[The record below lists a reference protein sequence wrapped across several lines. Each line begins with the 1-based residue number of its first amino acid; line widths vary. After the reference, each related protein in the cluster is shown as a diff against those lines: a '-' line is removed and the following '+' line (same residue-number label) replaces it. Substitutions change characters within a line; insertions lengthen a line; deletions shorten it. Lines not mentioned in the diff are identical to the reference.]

1 MEAIS
6 LSELTYLIKESID
19 TRFSEYYMVVAEIN
33 QINVN
38 YSGHAYLQLIEK
50 DEKTKKTLA
59 NLRAVIWA
67 NKYNLIS
74 EYFESVTGSE
84 LQEEMKIL
92 VKTEVVFHPIYGLSL
107 TIYDIDPTYTLGD
120 IEKQKQKII
129 TQLQEDGIFEMNKNI
144 DIPLVPQRIAIISSP
159 TAAGL
164 DDFMNHLESN
174 EYGYVFEHKL
184 FKATMQGEKTE
195 KSVISA
201 LDKIFTK
208 HEQFDV
214 VVIIR
219 GGGSKLDLSA
229 FDSYDIAANIAQFP
243 LPILS
248 GIGHQR
254 DLSIADMVANKSLK
268 TPTATADFIIQK
280 IVDFETELNSAYENI
295 TDFVNDT
302 INEEEYNLT
311 FLKSQLNNLIIS
323 QITSHQTDLR
333 IIYEQL
339 KSKTNLSISK
349 KEEFLNSLIEKL
361 KFSILNDLKNLETEN
376 LRLEKQLV
384 DKSNNYFVAK
394 FNELDI
400 IESKLK
406 AHNPQHILDLGFSI
420 TYKNGELLKTAK
432 SIAKGDKIVTRL
444 KDGKIDSKIV

>member
-6 LSELTYLIKESID
+6 LSELTNLIKETID
-19 TRFSEYYMVVAEIN
+19 STFSEYYMVVAEIN

-50 DEKTKKTLA
+50 DEKDKTLA

-92 VKTEVVFHPIYGLSL
+92 VKTEVRFHAVYGLSL
-107 TIYDIDPTYTLGD
+107 VIHDIDPTYTLGD
-120 IEKQKQKII
+120 IEKQRQKII
-129 TQLQEDGIFEMNKNI
+129 NQLKEDGIFEMNKELE
-144 DIPLVPQRIAIISSP
+144 IPIVPQRIAIISSP

-164 DDFMNHLESN
+164 DDFLNHLDSN
-174 EYGYVFEHKL
+174 EYGYSFEHKL

-195 KSVISA
+195 DSVISA
-201 LDKIFTK
+201 FDKIFN
-208 HEQFDV
+208 EQEKYDV

-229 FDSYDIAANIAQFP
+229 FDSYNIAANIAQFP

-268 TPTATADFIIQK
+268 TPTATADFIIQE
-280 IVDFETELNSAYENI
+280 IVDFETELNSAYEEI
-295 TDFVNDT
+295 TDFVT
-302 INEEEYNLT
+302 ESINEEEFNLS
-311 FLKSQLNNLIIS
+311 FLKSNLNNLVKS
-323 QITSHQTDLR
+323 QLYSHDADLR
-333 IIYEQL
+333 IIFEQL
-339 KSKTNLSISK
+339 KAKTVIFISK
-349 KEEFLNSLIEKL
+349 KEEYLRHSVEKHKNSVLNE
-361 KFSILNDLKNLETEN
+361 LKNIETEN
-376 LRLEKQLV
+376 SQLKQKLV
-384 DKSNNYFVAK
+384 DKTENYFVAK
-394 FNELDI
+394 SNELTLI
-400 IESKLK
+400 SSKLN
-406 AHNPQHILDLGFSI
+406 AHDPQHILDLGFS
-420 TYKNGELLKTAK
+420 
-432 SIAKGDKIVTRL
+432 VT
-444 KDGKIDSKIV
+444 